1 MTMTLDADIAVVG
14 AGPAGCAL
22 AIRLTQL
29 GWRVLLL
36 ERSALPRRQSG
47 QSLTPGVRLQLAQL
61 GLDGLLRQCGA
72 RPAPRSRVRWQG
84 VEAEDRVMAQDPP
97 LLIDRGRFDG
107 LLRGAAAGV
116 GVRLLCP
123 AVLIDRHP
131 TPEGWILAIGD
142 AAGERRVSVATL
154 VDATGRAGLLA
165 RARTA
170 CGPATLAL
178 YADWRG
184 PVFPDLPC
192 IDTGPEHWAWG
203 LPREDGLF
211 STLVFVDPDAM
222 PRRAGLEAFLR
233 RLLAASPLLGDF
245 AAATPVGPVRAVD
258 ATAYRADAVNG
269 PGWIAVGDA
278 AMALDPLSSSGVQKA
293 IRTALAA
300 AIVLNTRLRRP
311 EAAALADRF
320 YADDVRDGAEQH
332 QRWTDGFFAAVRQ
345 SVASPSDDAPFGR
358 GTFWHRR
365 SGRMAALAAAP
376 PTPHSA
382 VLYPDQPLT
391 LAPTARLATTS
402 CLVGDFVEER
412 VALHHPALGRPVAWL
427 AGVELAPLMSAL
439 PAVTN
444 RRALIADWSITLGPQ
459 RAASLVGWLTGH
471 DILQAACAE
480 R

>member
-1 MTMTLDADIAVVG
+1 MSLRADIAVVG

-22 AIRLTQL
+22 AIRLTQM

-47 QSLTPGVRLQLAQL
+47 QSLTPGVRPQLAQL
-61 GLDGLLRQCGA
+61 GLDGLLGLCGA
-72 RPAPRSRVRWQG
+72 HPAPRSRVRWQG

-123 AVLIDRHP
+123 AALIDRRP
-131 TPEGWILAIGD
+131 TPEGWTLVIGD
-142 AAGERRVSVATL
+142 AEGDRRVSVTTL

-170 CGPATLAL
+170 RGPATLAL

-184 PVFPDLPC
+184 AVVPNQPC

-203 LPREDGLF
+203 LPRDDGLF
-211 STLVFVDPDAM
+211 STLAFVDPDAV
-222 PRRAGLEAFLR
+222 PRRAELDAFLR

-245 AAATPVGPVRAVD
+245 AAATTVGPVRAVD
-258 ATAYRADAVNG
+258 ATAYRADAVSG

-300 AIVLNTRLRRP
+300 AIVINTRLRRP
-311 EAAALADRF
+311 QAAALADRF

-332 QRWTDGFFAAVRQ
+332 QRWTDSFFAAAARQ
-345 SVASPSDDAPFGR
+345 SANASDGGFSDG
-358 GTFWHRR
+358 GTFWRR
-365 SGRMAALAAAP
+365 RAGGLAAEP
-376 PTPHSA
+376 PPPRPTA
-382 VLYPDQPLT
+382 LDPDQPLA
-391 LAPTARLATTS
+391 LAPAARLAATS

-412 VALHHPALGRPVAWL
+412 LALHHPALGRPVAWL
-427 AGVELAPLMSAL
+427 AGVELAPLMAAL
-439 PAVTN
+439 PPAANT
-444 RRALIADWSITLGPQ
+444 RALIADWSTALGPQ
-459 RAASLVGWLTGH
+459 RAAGLVGWLTGH
-471 DILQAACAE
+471 GILQAAAG
-480 R
+480 